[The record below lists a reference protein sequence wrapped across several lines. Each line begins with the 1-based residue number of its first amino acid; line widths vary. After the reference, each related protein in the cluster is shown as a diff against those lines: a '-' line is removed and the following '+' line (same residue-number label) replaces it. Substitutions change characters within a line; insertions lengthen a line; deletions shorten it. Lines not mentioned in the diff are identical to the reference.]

1 MNSFY
6 TEEELKTL
14 GLKSYGKNVYISKKS
29 SIYGANNISIGDNVR
44 IDDFCIL
51 SGKIIIGNYIHIS
64 AGAYLYGG
72 DAGILINDFAGISAR
87 ALIYAISDDF
97 SGEFLVGSMISDNYR
112 KVISKKVIIEKYVQ
126 IGAGSIVLPGCIIQ
140 EGVAIGAGSMVNRN
154 LNEWN
159 IYIGTPAKK
168 LKKRQKKIILLE
180 KEFLNEME
188 KANGEI

>member
-1 MNSFY
+1 
-6 TEEELKTL
+6 
-14 GLKSYGKNVYISKKS
+14 
-29 SIYGANNISIGDNVR
+29 
-44 IDDFCIL
+44 
-51 SGKIIIGNYIHIS
+51 
-64 AGAYLYGG
+64 
-72 DAGILINDFAGISAR
+72 
-87 ALIYAISDDF
+87 
-97 SGEFLVGSMISDNYR
+97 MISDNYR